1 MSSTDLSSWILERG
15 LPDVELIDGL
25 VFAAALDAPP
35 PPRSGFAIRP
45 KLSGDDA
52 AAFWAESNY
61 GSSEGMK

>member
-1 MSSTDLSSWILERG
+1 MSSTHLSSWILDRG
-15 LPDVELIDGL
+15 LPDAEPIDGL
-25 VFAAALDAPP
+25 VLAAAFDAPP
-35 PPRSGFAIRP
+35 PPRRGFAMRP